1 MRNSQRGGDVST
13 EIQGEARRNVHGKAH
28 RKAQARPT
36 PHPKDQETAPHK
48 DPHNPRPATRHLDRE
63 LLVFIAL
70 LAFLAIMVIAS
81 LQIGRYGVA
90 PAEAI
95 RVFKQAIAGTLPPND
110 QAGAV
115 LLNVRLPR
123 ISLAIIA
130 GAALAA
136 AGASFQGLFRNPMV
150 SPDLLGVA
158 SGASV
163 GACIGILLGF
173 SNPLIQLMSFI
184 AGLAAV
190 VLVVGVS
197 TAVTRTSGGGLLVMV
212 LAGIVISSLASA
224 ITSLTKYL
232 APAET
237 KLPEIT
243 FWLMGSFAR
252 SSSAQNLAIMTV
264 VFLAGAIPLMMLR
277 WKLNVMA
284 FGEEEAQALG
294 VNTTRVRL
302 TVIIASTLLTATTV
316 ALCGVIG
323 WVGLV
328 IPHMCRFLVGP
339 NYLALLPCSMVLGGC
354 FMLAVDDVAR
364 AATAGEI
371 PLSIVTSLI
380 GAPIFLHLLFRGQR
394 SWAE

>member
-1 MRNSQRGGDVST
+1 MST

-63 LLVFIAL
+63 LLIFIAL

-123 ISLAIIA
+123 I
-130 GAALAA
+130 
-136 AGASFQGLFRNPMV
+136 GLFRNPMV

-163 GACIGILLGF
+163 GACIGILLDF